1 LPASELLPCLTKL
14 IYEKWQKSWNNCTD
28 NKLQSINPTIGV
40 YQHFRSLSRHDT
52 VIIHQ
57 LRISHIQL
65 THSYLLPGTDQ
76 PECSA
81 CHCPLTI
88 MHILTECPALTS
100 SIKDLFDNV
109 AAQNILNFIKNPIFI
124 ALSQAAR

>member
-1 LPASELLPCLTKL
+1 M
-14 IYEKWQKSWNNCTD
+14 YFRQCTL
-28 NKLQSINPTIGV
+28 NSPSICKNAA
-40 YQHFRSLSRHDT
+40 
-52 VIIHQ
+52 
-57 LRISHIQL
+57 
-65 THSYLLPGTDQ
+65 GTDQ